1 MSTQTR
7 VASDFHFRT
16 KNGYKRPTVAVEYD
30 APTAEGIVE
39 LLHSDDQKVVSLI
52 TDTVQDLLKNHIR
65 SFVDNDLDFDQS
77 SLDKLV
83 EEGKV
88 SIPFIAHIPKADR
101 NVLSKEDLEQF
112 AQDYIAVMPELTG
125 KEEAR
130 VKAAATLFVERFKRA
145 AGDNDVLKVLQD
157 QLSIFV
163 EGAPEEVVERN
174 ERVITWAS
182 NKLDELLSI
191 KVTADAL

>member
-1 MSTQTR
+1 MTSATR
-7 VASDFHFRT
+7 VASEFHFRT

-30 APTAEGIVE
+30 APDAQGIKE
-39 LLHSDDQKVVSLI
+39 LLESDDQKVVQLV

-65 SFVDNDLDFDQS
+65 SFVDNDLDFDQTK
-77 SLDKLV
+77 LDELV
-83 EEGKV
+83 EAGKV
-88 SIPFIAHIPKADR
+88 SIPHIAHIPKADR
-101 NVLSKEDLEQF
+101 NVLSKDDLEQF
-112 AQDYIAVMPELTG
+112 AQDYIAVMPEVTG
-125 KEEAR
+125 KSEDR

-157 QLSIFV
+157 QLGVFV
-163 EGAPEEVVERN
+163 ENAPEEVVERN

-182 NKLDELLSI
+182 GKLEELLSI